1 MTIPQFEKEA
11 FKLIEKKFIDFELRT
26 TKRTCSSLNKR
37 PSKNQIEQRK
47 YTNKL
52 PRYEMDIYFSKVGDK
67 ENDFNFFSLN
77 TSNRLDKVMGLD
89 FLLERLKVE
98 LQLFPDLETKT
109 T

>member
-26 TKRTCSSLNKR
+26 TKRTYSSVNKR

-47 YTNKL
+47 YAYKLPMYEIDVYFNKL
-52 PRYEMDIYFSKVGDK
+52 ECK
-67 ENDFNFFSLN
+67 EFGFDFFSLD
-77 TSNRLDKVMGLD
+77 TSNKLGRVMGLD

-109 T
+109 K